1 MAQKGLIKNST
12 LEQLNISDN
21 RIQDSGA
28 RALALAFESNK
39 SIELLN
45 ITGNGI
51 ADEGV
56 SVLMQVFFLFNLTS
70 FRLGSCCADI
80 PHPPLLLQA
89 SSGNAPRAA
98 GGFHIRQRVQSRGTQ
113 SHRRCKSSES
123 VADGVRVM
131 KFRRER
137 GPEVYCSPQSSA
149 VGTVGL
155 CCAGG
160 CLNAQRAGNE
170 ANHFES
176 CGRRAG
182 VRPAPQTAEIEV
194 KNQGQVK

>member
-56 SVLMQVFFLFNLTS
+56 CVLMQVFFFFVFNLNS
-70 FRLGSCCADI
+70 FRLRSCCAAKT
-80 PHPPLLLQA
+80 PLTVAAAGEFWQRA
-89 SSGNAPRAA
+89 RCSWRFSYTATSTEPRAA
-98 GGFHIRQRVQSRGTQ
+98 
-113 SHRRCKSSES
+113 K
-123 VADGVRVM
+123 
-131 KFRRER
+131 
-137 GPEVYCSPQSSA
+137 PSPKPK
-149 VGTVGL
+149 L
-155 CCAGG
+155 RIHC
-160 CLNAQRAGNE
+160 
-170 ANHFES
+170 
-176 CGRRAG
+176 
-182 VRPAPQTAEIEV
+182 
-194 KNQGQVK
+194 

>member
-70 FRLGSCCADI
+70 FRLRSCCADI
-80 PHPPLLLQA
+80 THRCCCRRVLATRHVQLEVFIY
-89 SSGNAPRAA
+89 GNEYRAA
-98 GGFHIRQRVQSRGTQ
+98 GRKAI
-113 SHRRCKSSES
+113 
-123 VADGVRVM
+123 ADA
-131 KFRRER
+131 KAQN
-137 GPEVYCSPQSSA
+137 PLLTVY
-149 VGTVGL
+149 
-155 CCAGG
+155 
-160 CLNAQRAGNE
+160 E
-170 ANHFES
+170 
-176 CGRRAG
+176 
-182 VRPAPQTAEIEV
+182 
-194 KNQGQVK
+194 

>member
-89 SSGNAPRAA
+89 SSGSAPGAA
-98 GGFHIRQRVQSRGTQ
+98 GGFHIWQRVQSRGPQ
-113 SHRRCKSSES
+113 SHRRSQSSES

-131 KFRRER
+131 KFRNKYAAHQRPLHTSIKR
-137 GPEVYCSPQSSA
+137 CRKCRA
-149 VGTVGL
+149 VL
-155 CCAGG
+155 CWGV
-160 CLNAQRAGNE
+160 
-170 ANHFES
+170 FES
-176 CGRRAG
+176 AACG
-182 VRPAPQTAEIEV
+182 
-194 KNQGQVK
+194 K